1 MKNIIQNASII
12 CEIKLLEEKQMK
24 MYFSTSAMIGV

>member
-1 MKNIIQNASII
+1 MKNIIQNTSII
-12 CEIKLLEEKQMK
+12 SEIKLLEEKQMK